1 MIVGMNRFFSNS
13 AGFSLVQAM
22 VLSGV
27 LAGTSLVATKLIS
40 DQKKVQTSAETRDK
54 LEDLHMAVAAVMQN
68 RDHCRVTMNANG
80 LAASLAGTTGPLSLT
95 RILTSDNA
103 GNTQEVVNTTDA
115 YINNSVK
122 VQSITLSAPTGSKR
136 NLQIVYRRMYQAS
149 DAGTQF
155 KAKQVVGAKT
165 ISKTLSMRIQRDP
178 PGTPTAGQFSAC
190 YSVTDPGVTDVPTG
204 VASQEAGNDVAR
216 TLCNEMVPIVTGV
229 HADDADPNKK
239 AFEWDEANSICKPRA
254 SCPANQIYSGIN
266 SNGTLK
272 CRRIEDWLDFNQ
284 LLHKST
290 ISCPVG
296 QMVGISFVAGNP
308 AWNEAPMV
316 VRFTCSPP

>member
-40 DQKKVQTSAETRDK
+40 DQKKAQTSAETRDK

-68 RDHCRVTMNANG
+68 RDHCRVTMNTNG
-80 LAASLAGTTGPLSLT
+80 LAASLAGSTGPLSLSS
-95 RILTSDNA
+95 ILTSD
-103 GNTQEVVNTTDA
+103 GQVVVNTTNA
-115 YINNSVK
+115 YMNNSVK

-155 KAKQVVGAKT
+155 KAKSVVGAKT
-165 ISKTLSMRIQRDP
+165 ISKTLSLRIQRDP

-190 YSVTDPGVTDVPTG
+190 YSVTDPGVTDTPTG
-204 VASQEAGNDVAR
+204 VASQELGNDVAR
-216 TLCNEMVPIVTGV
+216 TLCNEMIPIVGPIGS
-229 HADDADPNKK
+229 DDADLAKK
-239 AFEWDEANSICKPRA
+239 AFEWDEANSICKPKA

-272 CRRIEDWLDFNQ
+272 CRRIEDWVDFNQ
-284 LLHKST
+284 LLHKT
-290 ISCPVG
+290 PINCPVG

-308 AWNEAPMV
+308 AWGEGPLV